1 MKGVLFFIAIMIIA
15 TSCSAQSKYPK
26 LDQYFKVLDD
36 DNKFMG
42 SVSISR
48 RDTVIYSNVI
58 GYSNV
63 EADEKATIDSR
74 YKIGSISKSF
84 TAVLVMQALEKG
96 LLTLNTTLDNYF
108 PSIPNSN
115 KITIEHMLRHRSGI
129 PEYFDVSNMTK
140 LAEYKSRNVMV
151 DTILGRYKK
160 NVIIATDS
168 VSSYSNSNYVLL
180 TYILEDVYEKKFV
193 EILDANIVKPL
204 GLKNTLMPE
213 EQEGCYSYMYA
224 GDRWDVEIE
233 THPSAILGAGGIV
246 STPTDLNIF
255 YSALFS
261 GELIS
266 EESLDDMTIID
277 KSSMLPLGMGLL
289 DMSKLL
295 YMPNGKRVCYGHT
308 GGING
313 YVSISVYYP
322 ADETAIT
329 ITSNGMNY
337 QYNEIM
343 KVLYSAIYDIPFDIP
358 EFKSVT
364 LSEEDVAKYRGVYRC
379 LSADDTITISNQKS
393 ILVLTKG
400 SSGLSYRFT
409 SIAKD
414 TFEYSYLGMKNEL
427 IFNVSKG
434 VITSKTMGLTHEY
447 LNIDSEKYAAEI
459 LKIPMEIS
467 EEELQKYLGV
477 YATSKLPMKITVTKK
492 GNVLVAQGSGQLS
505 FDLVPI
511 DEHTFE
517 YAAANIVL
525 VFNTEKGVMTL
536 KQGGMDFEM
545 QREL

>member
-1 MKGVLFFIAIMIIA
+1 MKGVLFFIAIIIIA

-129 PEYFDVSNMTK
+129 PNYFDVSNMTK
-140 LAEYKSRNVMV
+140 LTDYNRRSVMV

-168 VSSYSNSNYVLL
+168 VSSYSNSNYLLL
-180 TYILEDVYEKKFV
+180 TYILEDVYDKKFA
-193 EILDANIVKPL
+193 EILDVNIVKPL

-213 EQEGCYSYMYA
+213 GQEGCYSYMYA
-224 GDRWDVEIE
+224 GDRWDVEKE
-233 THPSAILGAGGIV
+233 THPSAIMGAGGIV
-246 STPTDLNIF
+246 STPIDLNIF

-266 EESLDDMTIID
+266 EESLDDMTRID
-277 KSSMLPLGMGLL
+277 KSSMLPLGMGLF
-289 DMSKLL
+289 DMSNRTKV
-295 YMPNGKRVCYGHT
+295 GYGHT

-313 YVSISVYYP
+313 YVSVSVYYP

-343 KVLYSAIYDIPFDIP
+343 KVLFNAIYDIPFDIP

-414 TFEYSYLGMKNEL
+414 TFEFSYLGMKNEL